1 MVKIVCA
8 PDSFKGSV
16 TAAQAA
22 AAMARGALE
31 ALPEAEVLELPF
43 ADGGEGTLDALL
55 AVWGQE
61 PRSAETVDALR
72 RPCTARYG
80 LSPDGGTAV
89 IEAAEANGLP
99 QVSDQP
105 LRPQTADTY
114 GVGLLAARA
123 LEAGAREILLCIG
136 GSATTDGGT
145 GILTALGVRL
155 LDAEG
160 EPVPPGGAGLSR
172 VNRVDTSGLHP
183 RARDVRWRIAS
194 DVENPLTGSE
204 GAAAVFGPQKGADEQ
219 DVEALDAGLHHLAEV
234 LSDVSGI
241 SAEQLRSTPGYG
253 AAGGIP
259 VALVSMFGAEVLP
272 GSAMVAEAV
281 GLEEALRGA
290 DLVLTGEGRLDSQSL
305 RGKVVDAVASRAP
318 QGAVVVALAGAVQL
332 TPAECR
338 GAGLAGAFSIA
349 PGAAQLEDLQD
360 RAAELLEQAASHVI
374 SLVAASLRSALI
386 R

>member
-31 ALPEAEVLELPF
+31 AVPEAEVLELPF
-43 ADGGEGTLDALL
+43 ADGGEGTLEALL
-55 AVWGQE
+55 AAWDQD
-61 PRSAETVDALR
+61 PRTAETVDALR

-80 LSPDGGTAV
+80 LSPDGGIAV

-105 LRPQTADTY
+105 LQPQTADTY

-123 LEAGAREILLCIG
+123 LDAGAREILLCIG

-145 GILTALGVRL
+145 GILTALGARL
-155 LDAEG
+155 LDAAG

-172 VNRVDTSGLHP
+172 ISRVDISGLHP
-183 RARDVRWRIAS
+183 RARDVRWRTAS

-234 LSDVSGI
+234 LSAVSGI
-241 SAEQLRSTPGYG
+241 GAEQLRSTPGYG

-259 VALVSMFGAEVLP
+259 AALVSMFGAEVLP

-281 GLEEALRGA
+281 GLEKALRGA

-318 QGAVVVALAGAVQL
+318 RGAVVVALAGAVQL

-338 GAGLAGAFSIA
+338 DAGLAGAFSIA

-360 RAAELLEQAASHVI
+360 QAAELLEQATSHVV
-374 SLVAASLRSALI
+374 SLAQAASRG
-386 R
+386 